1 MNEIRKLAAILAADV
16 VGYSRLAGADE
27 DRTLARLRALRSDLI
42 DPTIAVHHGR
52 VVKRTGDGALVEF
65 RSVVDAVRCAIEVQ
79 NAMLERNTGVPPDRR
94 IEFRIGIHLGDVV
107 EESDGDLMG
116 DGVNIAARLEGVAG
130 PGAICLS
137 EDAYRQV
144 RARLDLSVTD
154 LGNTQ
159 LKNIAEPIRVYL
171 LEVGVTA
178 RAGNVAPQAAPAQPA
193 AARSAAPTELLEK
206 PSIAVLPFTNMSGDP
221 EQEYFSDG
229 ITEDIITDLSKVEAL
244 AVTARNTTFALK
256 GKAMDVS
263 EAARQLRVSHVLE
276 GSVRKAGT
284 RVRITAQLIDGDS
297 GHHLWAER
305 YDRDLNDIFPL
316 QDEIARAIVD
326 ALKIRLMPA
335 ERAAIGKR
343 TTENVEAYQ
352 YYLMGRQHFLRLG
365 RRNHLSARRLYQRAL
380 EIDPDYAQARAGLAL
395 AEGMLLRSG
404 DPNAN
409 AVTLRAE
416 AERALALDSTLA
428 EAHVADA
435 MAHFQ
440 KEQIEFASA
449 ACRRAIALDPNL
461 YEAHRTLG
469 DVLRMDRNFAEAA
482 HAYEKAAE
490 VDRNSYGAL
499 CMLWDCR
506 KTLGDEEEARRI
518 TGELLPRI
526 EKAMQLY
533 PDDAAAYAYGCH
545 VLHNLGLNERALE
558 WAQRAITIDPEDYN
572 SHYNVACFLA
582 AIGAVDEAI
591 DTLEHC
597 VPQLTLQHLHWMAQ
611 DVDMNP
617 LRDHTRYRALI
628 ERLEIDL
635 AKAEGQSG
643 SRPEGRLYGA

>member
-1 MNEIRKLAAILAADV
+1 M
-16 VGYSRLAGADE
+16 
-27 DRTLARLRALRSDLI
+27 
-42 DPTIAVHHGR
+42 
-52 VVKRTGDGALVEF
+52 
-65 RSVVDAVRCAIEVQ
+65 
-79 NAMLERNTGVPPDRR
+79 
-94 IEFRIGIHLGDVV
+94 
-107 EESDGDLMG
+107 
-116 DGVNIAARLEGVAG
+116 
-130 PGAICLS
+130 
-137 EDAYRQV
+137 
-144 RARLDLSVTD
+144 
-154 LGNTQ
+154 
-159 LKNIAEPIRVYL
+159 
-171 LEVGVTA
+171 
-178 RAGNVAPQAAPAQPA
+178 
-193 AARSAAPTELLEK
+193 
-206 PSIAVLPFTNMSGDP
+206 LPFTNMSGDP

-256 GKAMDVS
+256 GKVMDVS

-276 GSVRKAGT
+276 GSVRRAGT
-284 RVRITAQLIDGDS
+284 RVRITAQLIDGNS

-305 YDRDLNDIFPL
+305 YDRDLDDIFAL

-380 EIDPDYAQARAGLAL
+380 EIDPDYARARAGLAL

-404 DPNAN
+404 DPSAN

-435 MAHFQ
+435 MAHLQ

-482 HAYEKAAE
+482 RAYEKAAE
-490 VDRNSYGAL
+490 VDRNSYVAL

-506 KTLGDEEEARRI
+506 KTLGDEEEAHRI
-518 TGELLPRI
+518 TGEVLRRI

-533 PDDAAAYAYGCH
+533 PDDAAAYAYGCYL
-545 VLHNLGLNERALE
+545 LHNLGLNDRALE
-558 WAQRAITIDPEDYN
+558 WARRAITIDPEDYN

-582 AIGAVDEAI
+582 AIAVEEAI

-597 VPQLTLQHLHWMAQ
+597 VPHLPLQQLHWMAQ

-617 LRDHTRYRALI
+617 LREHPRYRTLI

-635 AKAEGQSG
+635 AKAEGQSRSVPKG
-643 SRPEGRLYGA
+643 RPSGA

>member
-1 MNEIRKLAAILAADV
+1 MERRLTAILAADV
-16 VGYSRLAGADE
+16 VGYSRLMGLDEAG
-27 DRTLARLRALRSDLI
+27 TLAALKTHRREMADAK
-42 DPTIAVHHGR
+42 IAEHRGR
-52 VVKRTGDGALVEF
+52 IVKLTGDGMLVEF
-65 RSVVDAVRCAIEVQ
+65 PSVVNAVACAAEIQ
-79 NAMLERNTGVPPDRR
+79 RKMRERNVDVSEDRR
-94 IEFRIGIHLGDVV
+94 IEFRIGVHLGDVIV
-107 EESDGDLMG
+107 EDNDIYG
-116 DGVNIAARLEGVAG
+116 DGVNIAARIESMARPGGVAVSG
-130 PGAICLS
+130 S
-137 EDAYRQV
+137 V
-144 RARLDLSVTD
+144 RDNVGNRLDLAFEDT
-154 LGNTQ
+154 GEQ
-159 LKNIAEPIRVYL
+159 MLKNIERPVRVYNVDLFADVPPRSIASIAREKAEPAIR
-171 LEVGVTA
+171 A
-178 RAGNVAPQAAPAQPA
+178 
-193 AARSAAPTELLEK
+193 K
-206 PSIAVLPFTNMSGDP
+206 PSIAVLPFNNMSGDP

-229 ITEDIITDLSKVEAL
+229 ITEDIITDLSKVGAL

-276 GSVRKAGT
+276 GSVRKAGS
-284 RVRITAQLIDGDS
+284 RVRITAQLIDGMS

-305 YDRDLNDIFPL
+305 YDRDLNDIFAL

-335 ERAAIGKR
+335 EHAAIGKR

-380 EIDPDYAQARAGLAL
+380 EIDPEYALARAGLAL

-404 DPNAN
+404 DRSAN
-409 AVTLRAE
+409 LVTLSAE
-416 AERALALDSTLA
+416 AQRALALDSTLA

-440 KEQIEFASA
+440 KEQIELAGV

-469 DVLRMDRNFAEAA
+469 DVLRMERKFAEAA
-482 HAYEKAAE
+482 AAYEKAAE
-490 VDRNSYGAL
+490 VDRNSYGAM

-506 KTLGDEEEARRI
+506 KTLGDEEEAHRLSRGVL
-518 TGELLPRI
+518 TRI

-533 PDDAAAYAYGCH
+533 PDDGAAYAYGCYI
-545 VLHNLGLNERALE
+545 LHNLGLEERALE
-558 WAQRAITIDPEDYN
+558 WAERAITIDPEDYN

-582 AIGAVDEAI
+582 AIGAVEKAI
-591 DTLEHC
+591 DTLEHS
-597 VPQLTLQHLHWMAQ
+597 VPQLGLQQVHWMAQ

-617 LRDHTRYRALI
+617 LRDHPRYRALI
-628 ERLEIDL
+628 ESLEISL
-635 AKAEGQSG
+635 AEAEGRSTSG
-643 SRPEGRLYGA
+643 PETRPSGT